1 MVSPASCFKGSV
13 LEQESPGVQRKES
26 TKGRRCRRIDFL
38 IGDKGWNLPK
48 QWGESNWSGD
58 IKHAGRVKGGMVSR
72 EQYLIFYPVDK
83 NSYPVIHDL
92 FECRGCLFNLYV

>member
-1 MVSPASCFKGSV
+1 MGPV
-13 LEQESPGVQRKES
+13 LEWESPGVQRKES

-48 QWGESNWSGD
+48 QWGESDWSGG
-58 IKHAGRVKGGMVSR
+58 KEHAGRIKGCMVSR
-72 EQYLIFYPVDK
+72 EQYLIFYSVDK

-92 FECRGCLFNLYV
+92 FECRGRVFLIFMSRF